1 MSSPTEPFDV
11 KYVAHLARLQLSE
24 DEQSKLAAQ
33 LGRILEYV
41 EQLKKLDV
49 TNVPPTAHAVPMSNV
64 FRKDEARPSGDN
76 ARYLKNAPKA
86 ARGLFIMPK
95 IVE

>member
-1 MSSPTEPFDV
+1 MSEQFDV
-11 KYVAHLARLQLSE
+11 NYVAHLARLELSAA
-24 DEQSKLAAQ
+24 EQQKLAGQ
-33 LGRILEYV
+33 LARILEHV

-49 TNVPPTAHAVPMSNV
+49 TNVPPTAHAIPMSNV
-64 FRKDEARPSGDN
+64 FRKDEAHPSGDN
-76 ARYLKNAPKA
+76 AKYLKNAPQA

>member
-1 MSSPTEPFDV
+1 MSKPTEQFDV
-11 KYVAHLARLQLSE
+11 KYVAHLARLELSE
-24 DEQSKLAAQ
+24 DEEKKLAGQ
-33 LGRILEYV
+33 LARILEHV

-64 FRKDEARPSGDN
+64 LRKDEARPSGDN
-76 ARYLKNAPKA
+76 AKYLKNAPKE